1 MMSAPES
8 RIGIRRRGGRDTA
21 SRDTGATLPRARS
34 SCNPSPDLLW
44 RYIAHFLG
52 GRRTPKIA
60 ICPWPCPTGVTSQ
73 HPLRQDPHRGTETLG
88 ATPRAYPGPRNE
100 RSPEEK
106 PMIVRLHD
114 VTKVAADH
122 FRIALDHRPRPRAL
136 GGGGLRRP
144 RGCPRWRPPHLP
156 GARTARSRHR
166 SVPARARRATR
177 GHRVPA
183 HVGDGSGR
191 LSLLRSPLR
200 GAHPVPLQRQRR
212 GRCPAAGR
220 MTVERRQIRW
230 RGARRPRVAGPI
242 RP

>member
-122 FRIALDHRPRPRAL
+122 FRIALDLTDPDRAHWEA
-136 GGGGLRRP
+136 GD
-144 RGCPRWRPPHLP
+144 CVVHVDVHD
-156 GARTARSRHR
+156 GARHTCQGRGPLDLAIDLYQLARDEPPEGTESRLMWEMGR
-166 SVPARARRATR
+166 AVCRYFDRLFEARILCPFNDNAADDAQRRA
-177 GHRVPA
+177 
-183 HVGDGSGR
+183 
-191 LSLLRSPLR
+191 
-200 GAHPVPLQRQRR
+200 
-212 GRCPAAGR
+212 
-220 MTVERRQIRW
+220 E
-230 RGARRPRVAGPI
+230 
-242 RP
+242 